1 MSHSPILTGLLRQAD
16 GDATTLPSEERPSAR
31 LIGFAEVKH
40 RIGLSRSTVWR
51 LEKLGQFPKSIRI
64 SSGRRAWLES
74 DIDDW
79 ISSKASAIG
88 DGATIGAEDLP

>member
-1 MSHSPILTGLLRQAD
+1 MSHSPIPTGLLRQPD
-16 GDATTLPSEERPSAR
+16 GATTLPSGECPSAR

-51 LEKLGQFPKSIRI
+51 LQKANQFPKSIPI

-74 DIDDW
+74 AIDDW
-79 ISSKASAIG
+79 ISSKAGAHSA
-88 DGATIGAEDLP
+88 GATIRAEDLS